1 MSEELRR
8 EYEIGEEIGRGRFGV
23 VRRCMERATG
33 EAYAVKSVEKGGLM
47 DAVDREGRGGG
58 EGGAARGAGNPGV
71 VGVRA
76 VYEDEGWIHVVM
88 ELCEGPDLFD
98 WIRERRGEPAKEP
111 EAAAVVAQI
120 AAALAACHFRG
131 VAHRDVKPDNIL
143 LDCAGR
149 RARLADFGSAA
160 CFVPGEGG
168 AGAMA
173 GLVGT
178 PYYVAPE
185 VVAGMEYGE
194 KVDVWS
200 LGVVMYVMLT
210 GGAAAPFGG
219 DTAEEIFAAVRRGNL
234 RFPTRLFAG
243 VSSGAKDLMRR
254 MMCKDPSRRFSADQV
269 LRHPW
274 IMSGGGLSENAI

>member
-47 DAVDREGRGGG
+47 DAVDREG
-58 EGGAARGAGNPGV
+58 AGV
-71 VGVRA
+71 EA
-76 VYEDEGWIHVVM
+76 K
-88 ELCEGPDLFD
+88 GPDLFD

-143 LDCAGR
+143 LDGAGR

-219 DTAEEIFAAVRRGNL
+219 TRRRRSSRRCGGGTLGFRRG
-234 RFPTRLFAG
+234 
-243 VSSGAKDLMRR
+243 SSPGSLGRQGPDAPHDVQGPFQK
-254 MMCKDPSRRFSADQV
+254 V
-269 LRHPW
+269 LRRPSPQASVDNEW
-274 IMSGGGLSENAI
+274 RGTERERDLKRRKRERKKTTYDYRT

>member
-8 EYEIGEEIGRGRFGV
+8 EYEIGEEIGRGRFGW
-23 VRRCMERATG
+23 
-33 EAYAVKSVEKGGLM
+33 GG
-47 DAVDREGRGGG
+47 
-58 EGGAARGAGNPGV
+58 
-71 VGVRA
+71 GVRA

-98 WIRERRGEPAKEP
+98 WIRERRGEPATEP

-120 AAALAACHFRG
+120 AAALAACHRRG

-143 LDCAGR
+143 LDGGGR
-149 RARLADFGSAA
+149 RARLADFGSPRASSRRGRGGDGGA
-160 CFVPGEGG
+160 GGDAVLRGAGGGGGDGVRGEGG
-168 AGAMA
+168 RVEPRGGDVRDAHRRRRGA
-173 GLVGT
+173 VR
-178 PYYVAPE
+178 
-185 VVAGMEYGE
+185 
-194 KVDVWS
+194 
-200 LGVVMYVMLT
+200 
-210 GGAAAPFGG
+210 G

-254 MMCKDPSRRFSADQV
+254 MMCKDPSRRFSAEQV

-274 IMSGGGLSENAI
+274 ITSGRGLSENAI